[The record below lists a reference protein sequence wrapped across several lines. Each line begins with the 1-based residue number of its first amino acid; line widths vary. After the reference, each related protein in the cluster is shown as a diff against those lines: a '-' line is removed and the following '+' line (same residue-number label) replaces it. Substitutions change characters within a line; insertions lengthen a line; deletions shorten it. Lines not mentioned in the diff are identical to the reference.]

1 MEGGVFLQTLVS
13 GLFIGFVYAL
23 IAVGLTMIF
32 GVMDIVNFAHGEY
45 LMVAM
50 YFSFW
55 GYAIFG
61 MDPLYSLPLVVL
73 LLFILGVIS
82 YYLLIKRVINA
93 PMLSQIFVTFGL
105 LILLR
110 GLAQFLWKV
119 DYRMIPHTVLSGN
132 IKLLGIYIGLP
143 QLVSATGAVIC
154 NGLILWFLKKTKIG
168 MALEAVAE
176 DKEAARL
183 MGINSDRMFALA
195 CGIGIATV
203 GVAGALLA
211 SYYYVFP
218 EVGGNFG
225 LIAFV
230 VIALGGFGS
239 VVGAFIAGILV
250 GLVEVVSGYLFAPTL
265 KFVFVLALYLAV
277 VFIRPQ
283 GLMGK
288 A

>member
-1 MEGGVFLQTLVS
+1 MEGVFAQTLVS
-13 GLFIGFVYAL
+13 GLFIGFLYAL

-32 GVMDIVNFAHGEY
+32 GVMEIVNFAHGDY

-50 YFSFW
+50 YFSYWSFALL
-55 GYAIFG
+55 GL
-61 MDPLYSLPLVVL
+61 DPLYSLPMVTAA
-73 LLFILGVIS
+73 LFALGIIT
-82 YYLLIKRVINA
+82 YYALIKKIINA
-93 PMLSQIFVTFGL
+93 PMLAQIFVTFGL
-105 LILLR
+105 LIFLR
-110 GLAQFLWKV
+110 GMAQFLWKV
-119 DYRMIPHTVLSGN
+119 DYRMIPHTVLSGQLQLFN
-132 IKLLGIYIGLP
+132 IYIGKP
-143 QLVSATGAVIC
+143 QFVAALGAIIC
-154 NGLILWFLKKTKIG
+154 NGLIFWFLKKTKLG

-195 CGIGIATV
+195 WGIGIASI
-203 GVAGALLA
+203 GVAGALL
-211 SYYYVFP
+211 SSFYYVFP

-230 VIALGGFGS
+230 VVALGGFGS
-239 VVGAFIAGILV
+239 VAGAFIAGIIV
-250 GLVEVVSGYLFAPTL
+250 GLVEVMAGYLLAPSI
-265 KFVFVLALYLAV
+265 KFLVVLALYLAV